1 MLNFCLFD
9 ATVSEHSE
17 LPMFLSDK
25 HVPNTPAPSSEGTTA
40 ARFCYSPIFVT
51 LFGRREDGTSVAVV
65 VNNWRFH
72 FFVELSDDQ
81 SSPIKLEPLV
91 ASLQN
96 RLRNVQLEFVQRHK
110 AVGFH
115 PVSAANGSRK
125 LFAFLKVSF
134 CSFNDAFASRK
145 ILQQSGFSVHEADSF
160 SSKHRNVFIVGQLME
175 YLTEKAIRPK
185 GLDDD
190 GQSNPCSWFSWIS
203 VAIDGPARPGPF
215 QQRYT
220 HCAEEV
226 IVRFQKLSLLP
237 ARSLIPPLR
246 MLSYD
251 IECYSPDDNV
261 FPVAETCPIIAIGNT
276 VYQFNPCGVSE
287 FVQRIC
293 FSFAPDAPGI
303 APVFTQEPGGDDS
316 HPFELRVF
324 SSELE
329 MLEAWR
335 DYLVFGDFDILTG
348 YNIWKFDV
356 PYLMDR
362 VKTLA
367 PRGSRFFRLGKI
379 MRHSIDTERRS
390 KPQSC
395 SSTSMGDNDIW
406 LFNAP
411 GIAEIDVYMLAKR
424 FKTTSLKL
432 KDVSIVE
439 IGVTKVDLP
448 YSEINVAFR
457 AGQHARIADYCI
469 HDTFLPVKLIE
480 KWGSLN
486 EFIAVSRATYTP
498 IMSLAS
504 GGQQLKVRNLY
515 FQMGHSMNF
524 VFNTHKFSQGDYQ
537 GATVITPKPGY
548 YTFPVATL
556 DFASLYPSCMMKDNL
571 CSSTLVIPDISEFTE
586 SLPCIKLLEHRF
598 VQHVPGIVPTLL
610 NNLLAARAST
620 KRLMAEAK
628 RACRPDYEVVQL
640 DHRQLSLKLCAN
652 SVYGFFNT
660 EGIYKCMAVAES
672 TTCAGRQA
680 IERAQLIAE
689 GEPYCCE
696 VIYGDTDS
704 IMVRIPGARTVLQA
718 SDVAVK
724 IADSISS
731 FFEGKLNIIF
741 EKAYLPYLL
750 VKKKR
755 YAGQMYSS
763 PTAKPKLD
771 CKGFEIVRRDSF
783 PLCHELQRRVFDILI
798 APVPED
804 IHICL
809 IELAENRRA
818 AVFELLQEIFRRF
831 LLKQIEISELVMSK
845 SLKRKYANEASVV
858 QAVVNAQIRTVT
870 PGREFPPGDRVPFII
885 VNGDVVISATLPPL
899 IRSRSANITNRAVF
913 VDFVHKFDVF
923 SDNIDWVYYIE
934 RLRPTVLQIMQ
945 YVSASK
951 LPLIIS
957 LFTTTI
963 DVLRRSMRTFADISH
978 RDIGSFFSTSVNSIS
993 VNSIEPASSSSLPDP
1008 PIRVTVGPLS
1018 SNSVAKLPKR
1028 KQSPTAKNSKIPQ
1041 KVPRLSIMSFFGK
1054 K

>member
-1 MLNFCLFD
+1 MLNFCLID

-17 LPMFLSDK
+17 LPTYLSDK

-40 ARFCYSPIFVT
+40 VRCCYSPIFVT

-65 VNNWRFH
+65 INNWRFH
-72 FFVELSDDQ
+72 FFIELSDDQ
-81 SSPIKLEPLV
+81 SSPSKLEPLV

-96 RLRNVQLEFVQRHK
+96 RLRNVQLEFVRRHK

-115 PVSAANGSRK
+115 PASSSDGSRK
-125 LFAFLKVSF
+125 LFSFLKVSF
-134 CSFNDAFASRK
+134 CSLNDAFVSKK
-145 ILQQSGFSVHEADSF
+145 ILQQSGFVVHEADSF

-175 YLTEKAIRPK
+175 YLTEKAERP
-185 GLDDD
+185 DDD
-190 GQSNPCSWFSWIS
+190 GNGNPCSWFSWIS
-203 VAIDGPARPGPF
+203 VSIDGPARPRSF

-220 HCAEEV
+220 HCTEEV

-237 ARSLIPPLR
+237 NRALIPPLR
-246 MLSYD
+246 LLSYD

-293 FSFAPDAPGI
+293 FSYAPCPGSTTGHGPLTTI
-303 APVFTQEPGGDDS
+303 TQEPGGDDS

-379 MRHSIDTERRS
+379 MRHSIDTNRKE

-432 KDVSIVE
+432 KDVSKAE

-524 VFNTHKFSQGDYQ
+524 VFNTHKFSHGDYQ

-571 CSSTLVIPDISEFTE
+571 CSSTLVIPEISEFTE

-610 NNLLAARAST
+610 NNLLTARAT
-620 KRLMAEAK
+620 TQRLMAEAK
-628 RACRPDYEVVQL
+628 RAGRPDYEVVQL

-689 GEPYCCE
+689 GAPYCCE

-731 FFEGKLNIIF
+731 FFDGKLNIIF

-804 IHICL
+804 TPCL
-809 IELAENRRA
+809 LDLAENRRA
-818 AVFELLQEIFRRF
+818 AVFDLLQEIFRRF
-831 LLKQIEISELVMSK
+831 LLKQIEVSELVMSK

-885 VNGDVVISATLPPL
+885 VNGDVVISATMPPL

-913 VDFVHKFDVF
+913 VDFVQKFEIF
-923 SDNIDWVYYIE
+923 SENIDWVYYIE

-951 LPLIIS
+951 LPLITS
-957 LFTTTI
+957 LFSCTI

-978 RDIGSFFSTSVNSIS
+978 RDIGSFFSTNSI
-993 VNSIEPASSSSLPDP
+993 NSIEPAPSSSLPDP
-1008 PIRVTVGPLS
+1008 PIRVTVGPSS

>member
-1 MLNFCLFD
+1 MVDLKFCLID
-9 ATVSEHSE
+9 ATVAEHSE
-17 LPMFLSDK
+17 LPVFQADK
-25 HVPNTPAPSSEGTTA
+25 YVPNTPITTAFAERQPRVFGPSS
-40 ARFCYSPIFVT
+40 IFVT
-51 LFGRREDGTSVAVV
+51 LFGRREDGSSIAIII
-65 VNNWRFH
+65 NNWRFH
-72 FFVELSDDQ
+72 FFVELTDEQ
-81 SSPIKLEPLV
+81 SSRTKIEPLV

-96 RLRNVQLEFVQRHK
+96 RLRNVQLEFVRRHK

-115 PVSAANGSRK
+115 PISSTDSSRK
-125 LFAFLKVSF
+125 LFSFLKVSF
-134 CSFNDAFASRK
+134 CSFGDAFASRK
-145 ILQQSGFSVHEADSF
+145 ILEQSGFLVHEADSF
-160 SSKHRNVFIVGQLME
+160 ASKHRNVFIVGQLME
-175 YLTEKAIRPK
+175 YLTEKASAIRGTGEPA
-185 GLDDD
+185 
-190 GQSNPCSWFSWIS
+190 CSWFSWLS
-203 VAIDGPARPGPF
+203 VDVQCPNALGNRAFR
-215 QQRYT
+215 QRYT

-226 IVRFQKLSLLP
+226 IVRYEKLSLLP
-237 ARSLIPPLR
+237 PESLLPPLR

-261 FPVAETCPIIAIGNT
+261 FPVAATCPIIAVGNT
-276 VYQFNPCGVSE
+276 VYRFNPCGVSE

-293 FSFAPDAPGI
+293 FSFAPNGVVDPKI
-303 APVFTQEPGGDDS
+303 TQEPGGDDS
-316 HPFELRVF
+316 HAFELRLF
-324 SSELE
+324 GSELE

-335 DYLVFGDFDILTG
+335 DYVVFNDFDFFTG

-367 PRGSRFFRLGKI
+367 PAGSRFFRLGKI
-379 MRHSIDTERRS
+379 LRHSIDTERRA

-395 SSTSMGDNDIW
+395 SSTAMGDNDIW

-432 KDVSIVE
+432 KDVSKAE

-448 YSEINVAFR
+448 YTEINVAFR

-571 CSSTLVIPDISEFTE
+571 CSSTLIIPEISQ
-586 SLPCIKLLEHRF
+586 SCDDVPCIKLLEHRF

-620 KRLMAEAK
+620 RKMMAQAK
-628 RACRPDYEVVQL
+628 IAGRPDYEIVQM

-660 EGIYKCMAVAES
+660 EGLYKCMAVAES

-680 IERAQLIAE
+680 IEQAQLIAE
-689 GEPYCCE
+689 GAPFFCE
-696 VIYGDTDS
+696 IIYGDTDS
-704 IMVRIPGARTVLQA
+704 IMVRIPGAKTVRQA
-718 SDVAVK
+718 SDVAVR
-724 IADSISS
+724 IAETISA
-731 FFEGKLNIIF
+731 FYGTKLTIIF

-798 APVPED
+798 APVPD
-804 IHICL
+804 DTPCL
-809 IELAENRRA
+809 LELAENRRA

-831 LLKQIEISELVMSK
+831 LLKQIGISELVMSK
-845 SLKRKYANEASVV
+845 SLKRTYANENSIV

-870 PGREFPPGDRVPFII
+870 PGREFPPGDRVPFVI
-885 VNGDVVISATLPPL
+885 VNGDVVISAMHPPL

-913 VDFVHKFDVF
+913 VDFVEKYEILG
-923 SDNIDWVYYIE
+923 DNIDWVYYIE

-945 YVSASK
+945 YVSAPK

-957 LFTTTI
+957 LFSSTI

-978 RDIGSFFSTSVNSIS
+978 RDIGSFFNTSVS
-993 VNSIEPASSSSLPDP
+993 SIEPASLSSSFPDP
-1008 PIRVTVGPLS
+1008 PIRVSVGDS
-1018 SNSVAKLPKR
+1018 SSSLNGSAGKLPKR
-1028 KQSPTAKNSKIPQ
+1028 KQSPAAKNSKIPQ
-1041 KVPRLSIMSFFGK
+1041 KVARVSIMSFFGK

>member
-1 MLNFCLFD
+1 MLNFCLID

-293 FSFAPDAPGI
+293 FSFAPEAPGI
-303 APVFTQEPGGDDS
+303 TPVFTQEPGGDDS

-432 KDVSIVE
+432 KDVSMVE

-498 IMSLAS
+498 IMLLAS

-957 LFTTTI
+957 LFTSTI

>member
-1 MLNFCLFD
+1 M
-9 ATVSEHSE
+9 
-17 LPMFLSDK
+17 
-25 HVPNTPAPSSEGTTA
+25 
-40 ARFCYSPIFVT
+40 
-51 LFGRREDGTSVAVV
+51 
-65 VNNWRFH
+65 
-72 FFVELSDDQ
+72 
-81 SSPIKLEPLV
+81 
-91 ASLQN
+91 
-96 RLRNVQLEFVQRHK
+96 
-110 AVGFH
+110 
-115 PVSAANGSRK
+115 
-125 LFAFLKVSF
+125 
-134 CSFNDAFASRK
+134 
-145 ILQQSGFSVHEADSF
+145 
-160 SSKHRNVFIVGQLME
+160 
-175 YLTEKAIRPK
+175 
-185 GLDDD
+185 
-190 GQSNPCSWFSWIS
+190 
-203 VAIDGPARPGPF
+203 
-215 QQRYT
+215 
-220 HCAEEV
+220 
-226 IVRFQKLSLLP
+226 
-237 ARSLIPPLR
+237 
-246 MLSYD
+246 
-251 IECYSPDDNV
+251 
-261 FPVAETCPIIAIGNT
+261 
-276 VYQFNPCGVSE
+276 
-287 FVQRIC
+287 
-293 FSFAPDAPGI
+293 
-303 APVFTQEPGGDDS
+303 
-316 HPFELRVF
+316 
-324 SSELE
+324 
-329 MLEAWR
+329 
-335 DYLVFGDFDILTG
+335 
-348 YNIWKFDV
+348 
-356 PYLMDR
+356 
-362 VKTLA
+362 
-367 PRGSRFFRLGKI
+367 
-379 MRHSIDTERRS
+379 
-390 KPQSC
+390 
-395 SSTSMGDNDIW
+395 
-406 LFNAP
+406 
-411 GIAEIDVYMLAKR
+411 
-424 FKTTSLKL
+424 
-432 KDVSIVE
+432 VE

>member
-1 MLNFCLFD
+1 M
-9 ATVSEHSE
+9 
-17 LPMFLSDK
+17 
-25 HVPNTPAPSSEGTTA
+25 
-40 ARFCYSPIFVT
+40 
-51 LFGRREDGTSVAVV
+51 
-65 VNNWRFH
+65 
-72 FFVELSDDQ
+72 
-81 SSPIKLEPLV
+81 
-91 ASLQN
+91 
-96 RLRNVQLEFVQRHK
+96 
-110 AVGFH
+110 
-115 PVSAANGSRK
+115 
-125 LFAFLKVSF
+125 
-134 CSFNDAFASRK
+134 
-145 ILQQSGFSVHEADSF
+145 
-160 SSKHRNVFIVGQLME
+160 
-175 YLTEKAIRPK
+175 
-185 GLDDD
+185 
-190 GQSNPCSWFSWIS
+190 
-203 VAIDGPARPGPF
+203 
-215 QQRYT
+215 
-220 HCAEEV
+220 
-226 IVRFQKLSLLP
+226 
-237 ARSLIPPLR
+237 
-246 MLSYD
+246 
-251 IECYSPDDNV
+251 
-261 FPVAETCPIIAIGNT
+261 
-276 VYQFNPCGVSE
+276 
-287 FVQRIC
+287 
-293 FSFAPDAPGI
+293 
-303 APVFTQEPGGDDS
+303 
-316 HPFELRVF
+316 
-324 SSELE
+324 
-329 MLEAWR
+329 
-335 DYLVFGDFDILTG
+335 
-348 YNIWKFDV
+348 
-356 PYLMDR
+356 
-362 VKTLA
+362 
-367 PRGSRFFRLGKI
+367 
-379 MRHSIDTERRS
+379 
-390 KPQSC
+390 
-395 SSTSMGDNDIW
+395 
-406 LFNAP
+406 
-411 GIAEIDVYMLAKR
+411 
-424 FKTTSLKL
+424 
-432 KDVSIVE
+432 VE

-1041 KVPRLSIMSFFGK
+1041 KVPR
-1054 K
+1054 